1 MLGWERPERDASALH
16 RQTRLK
22 RVNRLRLQWS
32 SRVHIFAFDCP
43 PHHTHTHTHTHSL
56 WHALIW
62 SSVLF
67 SNSLWGADAGSQLF
81 CYDSLL
87 IQNTHDTQMH
97 VWILHT
103 HAHTHTN
110 TDTAAA
116 AASEILIP
124 IKMQLRLYVS
134 SSGSS
139 KRCSFVWFF
148 CTNTSLRWDK
158 MEKLVIWR
166 RIYCVRCISGSYFKH
181 PAVAKHYF
189 SMWREKKQ
197 IYLHYFSH
205 LAWCLATMEVL
216 ILTWAHLK

>member
-1 MLGWERPERDASALH
+1 MLIETSKPSSAASNETGSSRRGPDCNWLSWEGGRDSGRLIMNVLCWVERDQREMPQLSTGRLDWREWTGSDFSGARESTSLLLIAL
-16 RQTRLK
+16 L
-22 RVNRLRLQWS
+22 
-32 SRVHIFAFDCP
+32 I
-43 PHHTHTHTHTHSL
+43 THT
-56 WHALIW
+56 
-62 SSVLF
+62 
-67 SNSLWGADAGSQLF
+67 
-81 CYDSLL
+81 
-87 IQNTHDTQMH
+87 
-97 VWILHT
+97 
-103 HAHTHTN
+103 HTHTN

-148 CTNTSLRWDK
+148 CINTSLRWDK